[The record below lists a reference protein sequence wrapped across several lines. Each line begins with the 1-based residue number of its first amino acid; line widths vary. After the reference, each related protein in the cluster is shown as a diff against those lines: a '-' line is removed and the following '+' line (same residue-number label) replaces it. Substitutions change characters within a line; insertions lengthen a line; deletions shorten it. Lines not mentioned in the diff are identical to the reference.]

1 MFWTF
6 HGETGQELTKCTFK
20 KSRKHVWCR
29 VCPSFYCGPK
39 EPLLKQNIH
48 CVPCIPP
55 CDITGLYV
63 LHILSRAKAG
73 FLLTSG
79 VMATRYW
86 IALDDSGREIHFS
99 DSQWNGFGQEQWFS
113 ISNSP
118 WGALSFCSSLS
129 LHLVDSIV
137 LLSEQW
143 NGLSSSSALSGVFV
157 LWNKWTDGS
166 QTSDGSWRLEV
177 CISLCVCLLVRI
189 GTLRTCVCTLLCVPM
204 HVVYVC
210 VCVCVCI
217 WASPVGI
224 LALWYLAKLWVLD
237 FGGLAEWRE
246 AMMSRRREREKK
258 KGRWR
263 KKKQLWE
270 LKKGGKLRNNWK
282 K

>member
-1 MFWTF
+1 MKCFRTF
-6 HGETGQELTKCTFK
+6 HGETGQELTKRTFK
-20 KSRKHVWCR
+20 RSRKSVCCR

-39 EPLLKQNIH
+39 EPLLEQNIH

-63 LHILSRAKAG
+63 LHILSRSKAG

-79 VMATRYW
+79 VMAARYW

-118 WGALSFCSSLS
+118 RGALSFCSSLS

-177 CISLCVCLLVRI
+177 CISVCAHFCVCPCMWR
-189 GTLRTCVCTLLCVPM
+189 
-204 HVVYVC
+204 VC
-210 VCVCVCI
+210 VCVCVCVCLCLHLGKSS
-217 WASPVGI
+217 WYFGI
-224 LALWYLAKLWVLD
+224 VVL
-237 FGGLAEWRE
+237 G
-246 AMMSRRREREKK
+246 
-258 KGRWR
+258 
-263 KKKQLWE
+263 
-270 LKKGGKLRNNWK
+270 
-282 K
+282 